1 MVSVDVRF
9 SGSVP
14 ANYER
19 YMVPLLFRPYAEELV
34 ARARQW
40 QPKRILETACG
51 TGVVTDLLART
62 FPDSEI
68 VATDLNQAMIDVAQT
83 RIGSSNVIFRQADA
97 LDLPF
102 DDARFDLVVC
112 QFGVMFYPDKVQGNR
127 EARRLLRPGGHYLL
141 AIWDR
146 IERNALSNLANQAMR
161 QIFPDN
167 PPQFMTRGPFSYYEA
182 EWIEAHLEEAGFD
195 DISIETVEYVSRSPS
210 AADAARGLV
219 YGSPMGVE
227 LADYGPNALD
237 LVFERLSGSARQY
250 ENADGFAAPMVAHIV
265 TARR

>member
-9 SGSVP
+9 AGSVP

-34 ARARQW
+34 ARAREW
-40 QPKRILETACG
+40 RPDRILETACG
-51 TGVVTDLLART
+51 TGVVTDLLARA
-62 FPDSEI
+62 FPDAEI
-68 VATDLNQAMIDVAQT
+68 VATDLNQPMLDVAAT
-83 RIGSSNVIFRQADA
+83 RVDSPNVTFRQADA

-102 DDARFDLVVC
+102 GDGSFDLVVC
-112 QFGVMFYPDKVQGNR
+112 QFGVMFYPDKVAGNR
-127 EARRLLRPGGHYLL
+127 EARRVLRDGGHYLL
-141 AIWDR
+141 AIWDS
-146 IERNALSNLANQAMR
+146 IERNPLSNLANQAMG
-161 QIFPDN
+161 QIYPDN
-167 PPQFMTRGPFSYYEA
+167 PPKFMTRGPFSYYQP

-195 DISIETVEYVSRSPS
+195 EISIETVERMSRSPS

-227 LADYGPNALD
+227 LADYGPEALD
-237 LVFERLSGSARQY
+237 LVFEGLSESARQY
-250 ENADGFAAPMVAHIV
+250 ENAAGFAAPMVAHIV